1 MPGTQTSPAQ
11 RARVNQGAR
20 AKQTPPTLVLF
31 VRHGTT
37 PTTGHVLPGRAPG
50 LHLSDTGREQA
61 KRVAE
66 RLATWVEESAPPP
79 APPARGRR
87 RLTRD
92 RPDTNGSTLD
102 GSKADGS
109 KADVSKTD
117 GSKSDG
123 SKSDGSK
130 SDGSKSDG
138 SKSDGSKVDRPN
150 TGGMR
155 LRAVYASPMERTRET
170 AAPIAGALGLRVA
183 VRRGLIECDFGEW
196 TGAELKTLAK
206 KPEWVTVQR
215 YPSGFQFPGGESFSG
230 MQARMVETTAALVA
244 AHAGEAV
251 VAVSHAD
258 PIKAV
263 VAAALGTH
271 LDLFQRIVISP
282 CSVTAISYG
291 PAGPTVLAV
300 NSTGSLKELRPS

>member
-11 RARVNQGAR
+11 GVRVNQRAR

-37 PTTGHVLPGRAPG
+37 PTTGQVLPGRAPG
-50 LHLSDTGREQA
+50 LHLSDAGRDQA

-66 RLATWVEESAPPP
+66 RLALWVEQSAPPP
-79 APPARGRR
+79 SPPPRVRQ
-87 RLTRD
+87 
-92 RPDTNGSTLD
+92 RPG
-102 GSKADGS
+102 
-109 KADVSKTD
+109 
-117 GSKSDG
+117 
-123 SKSDGSK
+123 
-130 SDGSKSDG
+130 
-138 SKSDGSKVDRPN
+138 PQ
-150 TGGMR
+150 GMR
-155 LRAVYASPMERTRET
+155 LTAVYASPMERTRET
-170 AAPIAGALGLRVA
+170 AAPIAAALGLRVA

-206 KPEWVTVQR
+206 KPEWTTVQR

-244 AHAGEAV
+244 AHSGEAI